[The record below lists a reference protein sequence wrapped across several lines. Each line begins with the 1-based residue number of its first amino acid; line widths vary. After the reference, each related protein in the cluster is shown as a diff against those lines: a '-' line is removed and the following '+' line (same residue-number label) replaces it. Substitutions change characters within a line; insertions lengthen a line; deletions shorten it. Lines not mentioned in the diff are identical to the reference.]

1 MASSSKR
8 KEEKVMKNNKVK
20 VVLLSLAL
28 VTFLTSGC
36 VDSKKI
42 KQLEN
47 EVAQLNQVILQKDAK
62 IKTLTDQAQI
72 KQKELE
78 SIKKDFD
85 SSKKELDSVKKELD
99 STKKELDNV
108 NKKLNTLV
116 AAPGAVKK

>member
-1 MASSSKR
+1 
-8 KEEKVMKNNKVK
+8 MKNKK
-20 VVLLSLAL
+20 TKLVLLGLAIL
-28 VTFLTSGC
+28 AFLASGC
-36 VDSKKI
+36 VNPSKI
-42 KQLEN
+42 KELEN
-47 EVAQLNQVILQKDAK
+47 EIGQLNQVIQQKDVK
-62 IKTLTDQAQI
+62 IKTLTDQAQV

-116 AAPGAVKK
+116 AAPGTVKK